1 MQRWFG
7 GGGHGGSGGRVGS
20 GGHGGCLWGR
30 VLAFFLFG
38 FLDYGAIRSVPLFRR
53 PTSSPPLRP

>member
-20 GGHGGCLWGR
+20 GGHGGCLGSCIGYYVTGQFGPIHFR
-30 VLAFFLFG
+30 LSFCFIALA
-38 FLDYGAIRSVPLFRR
+38 RE
-53 PTSSPPLRP
+53 T